1 LIDSRWQDKVLIMQ
15 FNRGDKEALRRM
27 YARYRKDL
35 VTLATTLLF
44 DKNQGEDIVH
54 EVFAKLVQNRE
65 RIKITSSLRG
75 YLFRAVA
82 NKARNA
88 NRFVR
93 DKDSVT
99 MTELGMTPSPTEQ
112 IVQAESFEA
121 LISALKQLPYEQREV
136 LLLRHYGNLRFKAIA
151 KCQGVSIATVQ
162 GRYNYGLQ
170 KLRSLLKGEL

>member
-1 LIDSRWQDKVLIMQ
+1 MVDSRWQDKILIVR
-15 FNRGDKEALRRM
+15 FNRGDKEVLRRM
-27 YARYRKDL
+27 YARYRREL

-54 EVFAKLVQNRE
+54 EVFVKLVQNRE
-65 RIKITSSLRG
+65 RIRITSSLRG

-93 DKDSVT
+93 DKDPAT
-99 MTELGMTPSPTEQ
+99 MAELGMIPSPTEQ
-112 IVQAESFEA
+112 VVQAERCEK
-121 LISALKQLPYEQREV
+121 LTSALQQLPYDQREV
-136 LLLRHYGNLRFKAIA
+136 LLLRHYGDLRFKAIA

-162 GRYNYGLQ
+162 GRYSYGLQ

>member
-1 LIDSRWQDKVLIMQ
+1 MIDSRWQDKVLIVQ

-27 YARYRKDL
+27 YARYRGDL

-65 RIKITSSLRG
+65 RIRITSSLRG

-93 DKDSVT
+93 DKDSAT
-99 MTELGMTPSPTEQ
+99 MTELGIIPSPTEQ
-112 IVQAESFEA
+112 IMQAERCEA
-121 LISALKQLPYEQREV
+121 LISALQQLPYEQREV
-136 LLLRHYGNLRFKAIA
+136 LLLRHYGGLRFKAIA
-151 KCQGVSIATVQ
+151 KCQGVSVATVQ
-162 GRYNYGLQ
+162 GRYNYSLQ
-170 KLRSLLKGEL
+170 KLRLLLKGEL